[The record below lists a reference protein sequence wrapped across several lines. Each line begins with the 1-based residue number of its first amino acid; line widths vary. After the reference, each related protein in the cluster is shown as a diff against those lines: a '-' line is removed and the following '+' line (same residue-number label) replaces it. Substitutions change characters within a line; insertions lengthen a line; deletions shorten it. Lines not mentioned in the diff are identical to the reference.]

1 MAFPIEM
8 TSNDH
13 LKVPLS
19 MARHPRAAA
28 KPRVHTAT
36 TTGAVHGGLGGA
48 FDQQQAAPH
57 EGWMDQKMMNFRKET
72 MVDDALIMF
81 NTQIITIQYNL

>member
-1 MAFPIEM
+1 MAFPIKM

-19 MARHPRAAA
+19 IVARHPRAAA

-57 EGWMDQKMMNFRKET
+57 VGWIKK
-72 MVDDALIMF
+72 
-81 NTQIITIQYNL
+81 